1 MKNTLLKDMIDVAKN
16 LEERLPKTG
25 EGGVMILATDNDKT
39 VIATVASPHEMKRML
54 RNLLANEMMQALM
67 RVIISE
73 DESKQ
78 GN

>member
-1 MKNTLLKDMIDVAKN
+1 MENTLIKEMVEFTTT

-54 RNLLANEMMQALM
+54 SNLLANEMMQALM